1 MNTNLETMFL
11 DILKEHFQG
20 PMDNLQNVLH
30 DDDAFDESFEL
41 EFKEN
46 LGIMC
51 DRYIPEYIQTHP
63 HLDEEDRRLAYEM
76 LETCKNNPS
85 LYKERVKL
93 EIKILLSEK

>member
-1 MNTNLETMFL
+1 MNTNLETMVL
-11 DILKEHFQG
+11 DILQDHFQG